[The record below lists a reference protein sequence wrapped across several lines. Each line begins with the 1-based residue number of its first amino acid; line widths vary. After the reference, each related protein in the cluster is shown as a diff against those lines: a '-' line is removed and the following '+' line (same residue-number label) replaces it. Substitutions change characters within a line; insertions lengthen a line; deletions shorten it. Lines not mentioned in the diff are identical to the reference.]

1 MDEGRVRCPVVP
13 APERKPVTSLIRQP
27 EAWPAAIIAPGA
39 MVCLGSDGS
48 STGVAAAGMY
58 AMGRT
63 GPVKFI
69 RQADAASH
77 HFL

>member
-1 MDEGRVRCPVVP
+1 MDEGRARCPAVP
-13 APERKPVTSLIRQP
+13 APDRKPVTSLIRQP

-48 STGVAAAGMY
+48 SAGEAAAGMY

-69 RQADAASH
+69 RQADAGSH